1 MTSKSHTSG
10 AELTP
15 EQILENLDPEQRQA
29 AERLVGPVCILAGAG
44 TGKTRTI
51 THRIAYGIAKGV
63 FTPTRVLA
71 LTYTNRAAGELRA
84 RLRAM
89 GVPAVQVKTFHSA
102 ALSQIEF
109 FWPQFAGVPAPQ
121 VIESKSRYI
130 TLAADT
136 LKLQLDAAATRELA
150 SEIEWR
156 KFSMLDLDAYR
167 DVVETRGMVG
177 GLSPA
182 KNLELQQAY
191 EQLKVRDQKI
201 DWEDVLVLCLG
212 LLRAEPRALEHVRAQ
227 YRFFTVD
234 EYQDISPLQH
244 ALLDEWLGT
253 RDDLCVVGD
262 PNQTIYSFTGASSR
276 FLRSFQ
282 TRFDDVEV
290 VELVRNYR
298 STASIIQF
306 ANSAIRT
313 QNSMSELQAA
323 GSQSD
328 ADAQSVSS
336 ESNGATV
343 RSFGSIEEE
352 YGWLANEIRRKV
364 AQGIPASQIAVL
376 YRINGQSEAVESAL
390 GRLSVDYQVRG
401 GERFFSK
408 PEVLQALQHLRAEAI
423 SPSGRPTFQV
433 LSDIVRSLGWQS
445 QAPEAAGVARDR
457 WETLNSLLG
466 ILEEVDP
473 KISVADF
480 VSELEE
486 RKRSQH
492 EPTKAAVTLSTIHAA
507 KGLEW
512 DHVYVVGATEGYLP
526 INYAKI
532 DEQIAEEQRLFYVA
546 VTRARKSLT
555 ISYSMQDAFGRV
567 NQPSRFLVRPQ
578 D

>member
-1 MTSKSHTSG
+1 MNDRGSAVGH
-10 AELTP
+10 ELTP
-15 EQILENLDPEQRQA
+15 EQILENLDPEQRLA

-63 FTPTRVLA
+63 FTPSRVMA

-89 GVPAVQVKTFHSA
+89 GVPTVQVKTFHSA

-130 TLAADT
+130 TLAADA
-136 LKLQLDAAATRELA
+136 LKLQLDSVATREIA
-150 SEIEWR
+150 AEIEWR
-156 KFSMLDLDAYR
+156 KFSMLDLDQYQELS
-167 DVVETRGMVG
+167 DQRGSVG
-177 GLSPA
+177 ELSPA
-182 KNLELQQAY
+182 KNVELQRSY
-191 EQLKVRDQKI
+191 EQLKTRDQKI

-212 LLRAEPRALEHVRAQ
+212 MLRAEPRALEHVRAQ

-253 RDDLCVVGD
+253 RDSLCVVGD
-262 PNQTIYSFTGASSR
+262 PNQTIYSFTGATSKFLQTFQSR
-276 FLRSFQ
+276 F
-282 TRFDDVEV
+282 DEAGVI
-290 VELVRNYR
+290 ELVRNYR
-298 STASIIQF
+298 SGPEIVRY
-306 ANSAIRT
+306 ANSVIKD
-313 QNSMSELQAA
+313 QNLMSDLLPT
-323 GSQSD
+323 S
-328 ADAQSVSS
+328 SVPDSV
-336 ESNGATV
+336 TV
-343 RSFGSIEEE
+343 RTFNAIDEEI
-352 YGWLANEIRRKV
+352 GWFSNEIRRKLD
-364 AQGIPASQIAVL
+364 QGVPASQIAVL
-376 YRINGQSEAVESAL
+376 YRINGQSESVETAL
-390 GRLSVDYQVRG
+390 GRLSIDFQVRG

-408 PEVLQALQHLRAEAI
+408 PEILQAIQHLRAEAV

-433 LSDIVRSLGWQS
+433 LSDVVRSLGWNTQPP
-445 QAPEAAGVARDR
+445 QQAGVARER

-466 ILEEVDP
+466 ILDEVDS

-480 VSELEE
+480 VAELEE

-492 EPTKAAVTLSTIHAA
+492 EPTKDAVTLSTIHAA

-512 DHVYVVGATEGYLP
+512 DHVFLMGVSEGYLP
-526 INYAKI
+526 INYAKT
-532 DEQIAEEQRLFYVA
+532 DAQIAEEQRLFYVG
-546 VTRARKSLT
+546 VTRARRSLVVT
-555 ISYSMQDAFGRV
+555 SSKQDFFGRT
-567 NQPSRFLVRPQ
+567 NQPSRFLVTQQ

>member
-1 MTSKSHTSG
+1 MNDRGSAVGH
-10 AELTP
+10 ELTP
-15 EQILENLDPEQRQA
+15 EQILENLDPEQRLA

-63 FTPTRVLA
+63 FTPSRVMA

-89 GVPAVQVKTFHSA
+89 GVPTVQVKTFHSA

-130 TLAADT
+130 TLAADA
-136 LKLQLDAAATRELA
+136 LKLQLDSVATREIA
-150 SEIEWR
+150 AEIEWR
-156 KFSMLDLDAYR
+156 KFSMLDLDQYQ
-167 DVVETRGMVG
+167 DLSDQRGSVG

-182 KNLELQQAY
+182 KNVELQRSY
-191 EQLKVRDQKI
+191 EQLKTRDQKI

-212 LLRAEPRALEHVRAQ
+212 MLRAEPRALEHVRAQ

-253 RDDLCVVGD
+253 RDSLCVVGD
-262 PNQTIYSFTGASSR
+262 PNQTIYSFTGATSKFLQTFQSR
-276 FLRSFQ
+276 F
-282 TRFDDVEV
+282 DEAGVI
-290 VELVRNYR
+290 ELVRNYR
-298 STASIIQF
+298 SGPEIVRY
-306 ANSAIRT
+306 ANSVIKD
-313 QNSMSELQAA
+313 QNLMSDLLPT
-323 GSQSD
+323 S
-328 ADAQSVSS
+328 SVPDSV
-336 ESNGATV
+336 TV
-343 RSFGSIEEE
+343 RTFNAIDEEI
-352 YGWLANEIRRKV
+352 GWFSNEIRRKLD
-364 AQGIPASQIAVL
+364 QGVPASQIAVL
-376 YRINGQSEAVESAL
+376 YRINGQSESVETAL
-390 GRLSVDYQVRG
+390 GRLSIDFQVRG

-408 PEVLQALQHLRAEAI
+408 PEILQAIQHLRAEAV

-433 LSDIVRSLGWQS
+433 LSDVVRSLGWNTQPP
-445 QAPEAAGVARDR
+445 QQAGVARER

-466 ILEEVDP
+466 ILDEVDS

-480 VSELEE
+480 VAELEE

-492 EPTKAAVTLSTIHAA
+492 EPTKDAVTLSTIHAA

-512 DHVYVVGATEGYLP
+512 DHVFLMGVSEGYLP
-526 INYAKI
+526 INYAKT
-532 DEQIAEEQRLFYVA
+532 DAQIAEEQRLFYVG
-546 VTRARKSLT
+546 VTRARRSLVVT
-555 ISYSMQDAFGRV
+555 SSKQDAFGRT
-567 NQPSRFLVRPQ
+567 NQPSRFLVTQQ

>member
-1 MTSKSHTSG
+1 MNEKTRAVGS
-10 AELTP
+10 ELTP
-15 EQILENLDPEQRQA
+15 EQILENLDSEQKLA

-63 FTPTRVLA
+63 FTPSRVMA

-89 GVPAVQVKTFHSA
+89 GVPTVQVKTFHSA

-130 TLAADT
+130 TMAADA
-136 LKLQLDAAATRELA
+136 LKLQLDSVATREIA
-150 SEIEWR
+150 AEIEWR
-156 KFSMLDLDAYR
+156 KFSMLELDDYAKLA
-167 DVVETRGMVG
+167 DQRGQVG

-182 KNLELQQAY
+182 KNVELQRSY
-191 EQLKVRDQKI
+191 EQLKIRDQKI

-212 LLRAEPRALEHVRAQ
+212 MLRAEPRALEHVRAQ

-244 ALLDEWLGT
+244 ALLDEWLGS
-253 RDDLCVVGD
+253 RDSLCVVGD
-262 PNQTIYSFTGASSR
+262 PNQTIYSFTGASSK

-282 TRFDDVEV
+282 SRFEDAAVI
-290 VELVRNYR
+290 ELVRNYR
-298 STASIIQF
+298 SGSQIVSF
-306 ANSAIRT
+306 ANSVIRD
-313 QNSMSELQAA
+313 QNLMSDLLPADS
-323 GSQSD
+323 GSRQD
-328 ADAQSVSS
+328 SV
-336 ESNGATV
+336 TV
-343 RSFGSIEEE
+343 RSFNSFDEEIA
-352 YGWLANEIRRKV
+352 WVSNEIRLKLD
-364 AQGIPASQIAVL
+364 QGVPASQIAVL
-376 YRINGQSEAVESAL
+376 YRINGQSEPVETAL
-390 GRLSVDYQVRG
+390 GRLSIDFQVRG

-408 PEVLQALQHLRAEAI
+408 PEVLQAIQHLRAEAV

-433 LSDIVRSLGWQS
+433 LSDVVRSLGWSSQS
-445 QAPEAAGVARDR
+445 PERAGVARER

-466 ILEEVDP
+466 ILDEVDP

-492 EPTKAAVTLSTIHAA
+492 EPTKDAVTLSTIHAA

-512 DHVYVVGATEGYLP
+512 DHVFLLGVSEGYLP
-526 INYAKI
+526 ISYAQT
-532 DEQIAEEQRLFYVA
+532 DEQIAEEQRLFYVGI
-546 VTRARKSLT
+546 TRARRSLVAT
-555 ISYSMQDAFGRV
+555 NSKQDAFGRSI
-567 NQPSRFLVRPQ
+567 QPSRFLLTPQ
-578 D
+578 V